1 MIYTKTETGQSALQ
15 KRTIAL
21 TPRQRSAFILFDGKR
36 SLADVLKTTVGLG
49 VTEED
54 VGHLVQLGLLLAPE
68 PVVVAIPL
76 PIALSEAR
84 TRGVPSQYSQDH
96 YSRAYPIAA
105 RLTAGLG
112 LRGFR
117 LNLAVE
123 AANDLAK
130 LQHLAPKI
138 RVAVGPDKY
147 QELDRALYD

>member
-15 KRTIAL
+15 KRAPAL

-36 SLADVLKTTVGLG
+36 SLEDVLKTTVGLG

-54 VGHLVQLGLLLAPE
+54 VAHLVRLGLLTAPE
-68 PVVVAIPL
+68 DTVPVVTGPVVH
-76 PIALSEAR
+76 SE
-84 TRGVPSQYSQDH
+84 TDTKGMPSQHSQDR

-130 LQHLAPKI
+130 LQDLAPKI
-138 RVAVGPDKY
+138 GVAVGLEKY
-147 QELDRALYD
+147 EELERALYD